1 MIDARLSHEVPSQV
15 RRQRHRRQTPLRSKA
30 VLPPR
35 SPSGGQLQLRQ
46 ARIPS
51 WGLPLTDLVEPQ
63 LVLDGHRQQKLHS
76 GLVRYCISKAPDIA
90 RFVRPDRCAR
100 SFGLAWRHPRD
111 AILYTVPFF
120 VSLRLPIFYR
130 QRRLDYSVANVQS
143 SERPLTDA
151 V

>member
-1 MIDARLSHEVPSQV
+1 MRYLRKCGANGIVG
-15 RRQRHRRQTPLRSKA
+15 RHRCDPKLFCRHA
-30 VLPPR
+30 A
-35 SPSGGQLQLRQ
+35 QLQLRQ

-51 WGLPLTDLVEPQ
+51 WGLPLTDPVEPQ

-111 AILYTVPFF
+111 AILYNVPFF
-120 VSLRLPIFYR
+120 VSLRLPIVYR
-130 QRRLDYSVANVQS
+130 KRRSIIRLRMCNHPSG
-143 SERPLTDA
+143 L
-151 V
+151 